1 MNRSPLLLAGAA
13 SLLLAATAAQAQ
25 EGRFAVGVNVGTP
38 GLGAEAQFKLSDQFV
53 VRGGADTLK
62 FDHDDSYSGVDYSG
76 KLKSSTGGVFLD
88 WHPMGGAFFISGGS
102 YFGDRTLKL
111 SGTPSGS
118 TDIGGVTYTAAQV
131 GRIDGDVAMSD
142 AQPFVG
148 LGWDNTFSG
157 DGGWGFRGLVG
168 AAFSDSP
175 EVDLT
180 ASGGTLSND
189 PTFQNRLRQ
198 EEADVRDDA
207 KDFKYFPVAQV
218 GLTYRF

>member
-1 MNRSPLLLAGAA
+1 MNRTA
-13 SLLLAATAAQAQ
+13 SLFAGVAAFVLAAGAAQAQ
-25 EGRFAVGVNVGTP
+25 EGRFALGVNAGTP
-38 GLGAEAQFKLSDQFV
+38 GLGVEAQFKLSDQLV
-53 VRGGADTLK
+53 VRGGADSLK

-76 KLKSSTGGVFLD
+76 KLKSRTGGVFLD
-88 WHPMGGAFFISGGS
+88 WHPMGGGFFVSGGS

-118 TDIGGVTYTAAQV
+118 TDIGGVTYTAAQI
-131 GRIDGDVAMSD
+131 GTITGDVAMSD

-168 AAFSDSP
+168 ASFSDSP
-175 EVDLT
+175 KVDLT

-189 PTFQNRLRQ
+189 PTFQARLRQ

-218 GLTYRF
+218 GVTYRF